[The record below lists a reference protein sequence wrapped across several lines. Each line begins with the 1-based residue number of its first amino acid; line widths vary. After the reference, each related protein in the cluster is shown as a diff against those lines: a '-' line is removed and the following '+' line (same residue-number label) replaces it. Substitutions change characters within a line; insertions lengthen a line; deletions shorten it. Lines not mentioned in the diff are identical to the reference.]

1 MVAII
6 TQSEVLQKLDALK
19 AYSVTQDPA
28 TETLFAPCYA
38 AVNAYYSTDNAGMT
52 QALEDVVKYMYNDL
66 TRRTTQFEYNFD
78 MRLATDYPTG
88 YDEITNCFYQFAEL
102 LGVTEQQFFD
112 AFVYGLPEGSGGGE
126 GGTAQEIPLSN
137 PYLDDWTAE
146 INAAITQDLAN
157 VKNLAEWCKNSG
169 GCDDLISLLENRGR
183 IVTQKTVKEK
193 AAIIYYDKKLIDVVN
208 ALNLSVY
215 IPSYFKGVQDD

>member
-6 TQSEVLQKLDALK
+6 TQNEVLQKLDVLK
-19 AYSVTQDPA
+19 AYSVMQDPA
-28 TETLFAPCYA
+28 TETLFAPCYD
-38 AVNAYYSTDNAGMT
+38 AVNAYYSADNAGMT

-102 LGVTEQQFFD
+102 LGVTEQQFFN
-112 AFVYGLPEGSGGGE
+112 AFVYGLPEGSSGGD
-126 GGTAQEIPLSN
+126 GGAVQEIPLSN

-193 AAIIYYDKKLIDVVN
+193 ATIIYYDKKLIDVVN